1 MGTIALIS
9 PRLSGRTLDS
19 ESGKL
24 GSNPRADPSYGNK
37 EDDMSKVPYTINVD
51 SYICTELE
59 SIRKMLETHD
69 FSTLKAAVERIQFHA
84 TAMEEALYRYEG
96 IKYKLK
102 NKVDDKDVND
112 AAFRETA
119 LKVLKELDK

>member
-1 MGTIALIS
+1 
-9 PRLSGRTLDS
+9 
-19 ESGKL
+19 
-24 GSNPRADPSYGNK
+24 
-37 EDDMSKVPYTINVD
+37 MSKVPYTINID
-51 SYICTELE
+51 RYICTELDH
-59 SIRKMLETHD
+59 IRKMLETHD